1 MLGDPKEGWR
11 QQGGLLDGWH
21 RSGTLAEFYF
31 VGIAFKNV
39 VTNQMAWSIWS
50 FPQLDFQEP
59 YPRTYWV
66 TEDERFLPW
75 EYEPD
80 ETEKHAALETVRK
93 WKKPPTQL
101 QDTASSQS
109 KTHQE
114 QCILKSSLISGPN
127 LCVALNGPTRGAPS

>member
-101 QDTASSQS
+101 QDTCGAQIFRPTS
-109 KTHQE
+109 E
-114 QCILKSSLISGPN
+114 LIENAACPAWQRS
-127 LCVALNGPTRGAPS
+127 TRCMAI